1 MWSRGEERGQQH
13 QQQHVHVGRATEAV
27 SLDRQQSTSTT
38 QRQRYFIDGP
48 ARLTSALQLIS
59 SAIGASAA
67 NAAVAASPAPPR
79 TPPPPSPN
87 HHPHGALVLT
97 AVSRSRSEE
106 RLTPVSAAAV
116 TVESEVEFG
125 NEDSLE
131 GALSSMPFGSL
142 CPSPGPRTIV
152 AADGEVSNGF
162 VKDGQRLPYVFEAS
176 DSGARKRTSKI
187 LPVCGVCGKRFVCV
201 TTMKR
206 HLVTHTGEKPFS
218 CKVCGKQYTQKGNLR
233 VHERTHR
240 NDRPFECNIC
250 HQKFYRK
257 EPMQKHQWRQ
267 HGVVHFKARPHPAG
281 INTTGPPT
289 APLVLP
295 ENASADSPLAPPP
308 VNTASAA
315 AAANVLYNSIM
326 DRIKFNSLE
335 TMCES
340 SRHLDGSPEVML
352 PPPPPRQPPPTRPP
366 SSPQSGPEDLSN
378 HHRAEPADES
388 EEPDDV
394 GPAPEVGSHE
404 MLPSGESSLHVPP
417 PDRDLSSPLPTPLN
431 AKLLTTLPPPPPP
444 LPTELA
450 STAAAVAADDDD
462 DEHRPIKLKKLL
474 AHAYQKEVEEAE
486 NQSHLQQQPPPHPA
500 PLSLAPQ
507 DDFASSSEESSS
519 SSYNYNNNNSS
530 GCNNNSQSSP
540 TAQQEVVECQCKACG
555 HVFSVLDPY
564 NFRCGNCNVKYT
576 SLPTHMIA
584 DPLQCIGCCQ
594 VFPHKPALKSHQMG
608 IGEGNGVASALGG
621 ERPFRCCK
629 CGYGFRQ
636 KAHLQKHQWRIHR
649 RKLEPD
655 PAVKEAE
662 ALMLAVKGIPPAP
675 QQQPPPP
682 TLLND
687 GKIASITVQEII
699 DRGVE
704 RSMGRPFLPASS
716 SSASSAPAPGGMQ
729 PLDLSPAKSITP
741 GNRDEPKLTDLVAAM
756 PPLGPSA
763 SGRPPPLMSS
773 LPMLPPTPREPN
785 PLFSQL
791 PLQLPTE
798 PVRIA
803 AIEHPD
809 SPPSSSTK
817 RQRTLDAPPPSASS
831 LSSSSSAAT
840 IHRSLPPITS
850 LQRKPTTTAT
860 MTSNWAA
867 VNRTHAPATKDL
879 TRIHATDMAKKD
891 LYIRSQLQHGLRTQQ
906 HEQSDVRTV

>member
-1 MWSRGEERGQQH
+1 MCILAKRGERTIH
-13 QQQHVHVGRATEAV
+13 SLVGWFKSPLAV
-27 SLDRQQSTSTT
+27 GMGSCNLLQNPKHDFEMMLK
-38 QRQRYFIDGP
+38 YDIDMP
-48 ARLTSALQLIS
+48 I
-59 SAIGASAA
+59 
-67 NAAVAASPAPPR
+67 
-79 TPPPPSPN
+79 PPS
-87 HHPHGALVLT
+87 
-97 AVSRSRSEE
+97 
-106 RLTPVSAAAV
+106 
-116 TVESEVEFG
+116 F
-125 NEDSLE
+125 
-131 GALSSMPFGSL
+131 
-142 CPSPGPRTIV
+142 
-152 AADGEVSNGF
+152 
-162 VKDGQRLPYVFEAS
+162 LP
-176 DSGARKRTSKI
+176 
-187 LPVCGVCGKRFVCV
+187 
-201 TTMKR
+201 
-206 HLVTHTGEKPFS
+206 
-218 CKVCGKQYTQKGNLR
+218 Q

-295 ENASADSPLAPPP
+295 ESPSADSPLGPPGST
-308 VNTASAA
+308 VS
-315 AAANVLYNSIM
+315 AANVLYNSIV

-335 TMCES
+335 TMGES

-352 PPPPPRQPPPTRPP
+352 PPPPPPRQQPPPTRPP

-394 GPAPEVGSHE
+394 GPAPEIGNHE
-404 MLPSGESSLHVPP
+404 MPPSGESTLHVPP
-417 PDRDLSSPLPTPLN
+417 PIRDLSSPLPTPLN
-431 AKLLTTLPPPPPP
+431 AKLLTTLPAPPPPP
-444 LPTELA
+444 PALPTEPT
-450 STAAAVAADDDD
+450 STSAVVEDDD

-486 NQSHLQQQPPPHPA
+486 NQSHLQQRPPSPLPVAA
-500 PLSLAPQ
+500 PPSLSQ

-519 SSYNYNNNNSS
+519 STYNCNNTNNS
-530 GCNNNSQSSP
+530 NNHSQSSP
-540 TAQQEVVECQCKACG
+540 AAQQEMVECQCKACG

-608 IGEGNGVASALGG
+608 ISDGGSGVASALGG

-655 PAVKEAE
+655 PSVKEAE
-662 ALMLAVKGIPPAP
+662 ALMHAIKGIPPPPPVP
-675 QQQPPPP
+675 QQQQQPSKPSPP

-687 GKIASITVQEII
+687 GKIATITIQEII

-704 RSMGRPFLPASS
+704 RSMGRPFFAPSSS
-716 SSASSAPAPGGMQ
+716 SSASDSPASPAATASAPGGGMQ
-729 PLDLSPAKSITP
+729 PLDLSPVKSITTP
-741 GNRDEPKLTDLVAAM
+741 MIGNRDDPKLTDLVAAM

-763 SGRPPPLMSS
+763 TGRPPPLMSS

-803 AIEHPD
+803 AIEQPD
-809 SPPSSSTK
+809 SSPSSSNK
-817 RQRTLDAPPPSASS
+817 RQRTLDATPPSASL
-831 LSSSSSAAT
+831 LSSVAT

-850 LQRKPTTTAT
+850 LQRPPTLTAT
-860 MTSNWAA
+860 MTPNWAHSA
-867 VNRTHAPATKDL
+867 DTKDS
-879 TRIHATDMAKKD
+879 TRINASDLAKKD
-891 LYIRSQLQHGLRTQQ
+891 LFIRGQLQHGLRTQQ

>member
-1 MWSRGEERGQQH
+1 M
-13 QQQHVHVGRATEAV
+13 
-27 SLDRQQSTSTT
+27 
-38 QRQRYFIDGP
+38 
-48 ARLTSALQLIS
+48 
-59 SAIGASAA
+59 
-67 NAAVAASPAPPR
+67 
-79 TPPPPSPN
+79 
-87 HHPHGALVLT
+87 
-97 AVSRSRSEE
+97 
-106 RLTPVSAAAV
+106 
-116 TVESEVEFG
+116 
-125 NEDSLE
+125 
-131 GALSSMPFGSL
+131 
-142 CPSPGPRTIV
+142 
-152 AADGEVSNGF
+152 
-162 VKDGQRLPYVFEAS
+162 
-176 DSGARKRTSKI
+176 
-187 LPVCGVCGKRFVCV
+187 
-201 TTMKR
+201 
-206 HLVTHTGEKPFS
+206 
-218 CKVCGKQYTQKGNLR
+218 
-233 VHERTHR
+233 HERTHR

-295 ENASADSPLAPPP
+295 ETHSTADTPLAPL

-315 AAANVLYNSIM
+315 AASVNVLYNSIV
-326 DRIKFNSLE
+326 DRIKYNSLE
-335 TMCES
+335 TMSES

-352 PPPPPRQPPPTRPP
+352 PPPPPRQQPPSNRPP

-378 HHRAEPADES
+378 HHRAEPFDEP
-388 EEPDDV
+388 EETDDV
-394 GPAPEVGSHE
+394 GPAPEVRSDE
-404 MLPSGESSLHVPP
+404 IPPLRESNLRIPP
-417 PDRDLSSPLPTPLN
+417 PESDLSSPLPTPLN

-444 LPTELA
+444 LMSAEPA
-450 STAAAVAADDDD
+450 SNAEAVVDDDD

-486 NQSHLQQQPPPHPA
+486 NQSHLQQNPA
-500 PLSLAPQ
+500 PLSTSR
-507 DDFASSSEESSS
+507 DDIPSSSEESSS
-519 SSYNYNNNNSS
+519 STYNCNS
-530 GCNNNSQSSP
+530 NSPPSP
-540 TAQQEVVECQCKACG
+540 TAQQEMVECQCKACG

-594 VFPHKPALKSHQMG
+594 VFPHKPALKAHQMG
-608 IGEGNGVASALGG
+608 ISDVNGVANAIGG

-655 PAVKEAE
+655 PSVKEAE
-662 ALMLAVKGIPPAP
+662 ALMHAIKGIPPSPLPPSVP
-675 QQQPPPP
+675 QQQPSRPPPP

-687 GKIASITVQEII
+687 GKIATITIQEII

-704 RSMGRPFLPASS
+704 RSMGRPFLAAAAAPSTSS
-716 SSASSAPAPGGMQ
+716 SSSPSSPAPASASAPGGMQ

-741 GNRDEPKLTDLVAAM
+741 LGNRDDPKLTDLVAAM

-763 SGRPPPLMSS
+763 TGRPPPLMSS
-773 LPMLPPTPREPN
+773 LPMLPPAPREPN

-803 AIEHPD
+803 AIEQPD
-809 SPPSSSTK
+809 SSPSSSSK

-831 LSSSSSAAT
+831 SSSSSSSSATASM
-840 IHRSLPPITS
+840 HRSLPPITS
-850 LQRKPTTTAT
+850 LQRPPTTTAT

-867 VNRTHAPATKDL
+867 VNRTLTPDTKDPPRL
-879 TRIHATDMAKKD
+879 STNDLAKKD
-891 LYIRSQLQHGLRTQQ
+891 LFIRGQLQHGLRTQQ